1 MSNQSER
8 LRGKVAIVTGA
19 GASIGRAIAVRY
31 ALEGAKVVAV
41 DIEDDTAAET
51 AEAIRTAGGEA
62 LGLNAHVGRGEDV
75 ERIFS
80 ETLSAFG
87 GIDVVVN
94 NAALTRGIFKHVL
107 EIDQPWWD
115 RILETNLTG
124 TFLCSLRAAKE
135 MAPQGKGVII
145 NVSSVGAT
153 RAHRGL
159 VPYDACKGGIEAM
172 TRALA
177 IELAPYGVRVV
188 GLIPGTVFPNLEDV
202 PQNAIELASQTVP
215 LQRPGL
221 PDDLAG
227 PAVFL
232 ASDDA
237 AYVTGCFVPADG
249 GVLAQ
254 QRPPLAE
261 IFRVE
266 DFPRVGP
273 PTGD

>member
-1 MSNQSER
+1 MSNGSGR
-8 LRGKVAIVTGA
+8 LAGKVAIVTGA
-19 GASIGRAIAVRY
+19 GASIGRGIAMRY
-31 ALEGAKVVAV
+31 AQEGAQVVPV
-41 DIEDDTAAET
+41 DIEERTAEGT
-51 AEAIRTAGGEA
+51 AEAIRAAGGEA
-62 LGLNAHVGRGEDV
+62 LGLRAHVGRGEDV
-75 ERIFS
+75 DRIFT
-80 ETLSAFG
+80 ETLTAFG
-87 GIDVVVN
+87 KVDVVVN

-107 EIDQPWWD
+107 EIDQAWWD

-124 TFLCSLRAAKE
+124 SFLCSLRAAQE
-135 MAPQGKGVII
+135 MAPRGEGVII

-159 VPYDACKGGIEAM
+159 VPYDACKGGVEAM

-202 PQNAIELASQTVP
+202 PQEAIELSSQTVP

-221 PDDLAG
+221 PEDLAG

-237 AYVTGCFVPADG
+237 SYVTGCFVPADG
-249 GVLAQ
+249 GMLAQ
-254 QRPPLAE
+254 QRPPIAE

-273 PTGD
+273 LTSA

>member
-1 MSNQSER
+1 MSTSSR
-8 LRGKVAIVTGA
+8 ALPGKVAIVTGA
-19 GASIGRAIAVRY
+19 GASIGRAIAMRY
-31 ALEGAKVVAV
+31 AREGARVVAV
-41 DIEDDTAAET
+41 DIQEGT
-51 AEAIRTAGGEA
+51 AEATAAAIRDQGGEA
-62 LGLNAHVGRGEDV
+62 LGIDAHVGSQRDV
-75 ERIFS
+75 DRLFAT
-80 ETLSAFG
+80 TLEAFG
-87 GIDVVVN
+87 HVDVLVN
-94 NAALTRGIFKHVL
+94 NAAITQGIFRHVL
-107 EIDQPWWD
+107 EIDEAWWA

-124 TFLCSLRAAKE
+124 SFLCSLRAGKE
-135 MAPQGKGVII
+135 MARQGSGVII

-172 TRALA
+172 TRAMA

-188 GLIPGTVFPNLEDV
+188 GLIPGTVFPSLDAV
-202 PQNAIELASQTVP
+202 PEESVSLSSRTVP
-215 LQRPGL
+215 LERPGL

-237 AYVTGCFVPADG
+237 AYVTGCLVPVDG

-261 IFRVE
+261 IFPVE
-266 DFPRVGP
+266 SFPPVDRIP
-273 PTGD
+273 AT